1 MSGDIYYEHTTD
13 PRHGL
18 PVLVPVHHDK
28 GSTDSADCAVCQ
40 SYTLLRQP
48 GSLVTGCGRVRPQAS
63 HPDHHA
69 IEAGVLQDFNL
80 QSAWQALRSIFT
92 PRPARPIQLEGPPAP
107 TEEPREEPQE
117 ELQGP
122 PAIKEQIPT
131 TSVTTQQELQQQ
143 QQPGV
148 TAAAEPAL
156 AETAHDSEIAAA
168 VQPIEVTAGAAV
180 MEREVRE
187 EATTRLEAQVVK
199 EISKVRE
206 RRWSCLHQY
215 SGQQA
220 VPGFISGAVM
230 SFSLCSV
237 EARPHAAC
245 RGIHCS
251 DPHATGA
258 ASRVGCLCKWQ
269 RRGQPLPTV
278 GVSACLGRERLS
290 GKHPSFS

>member
-1 MSGDIYYEHTTD
+1 M
-13 PRHGL
+13 
-18 PVLVPVHHDK
+18 
-28 GSTDSADCAVCQ
+28 
-40 SYTLLRQP
+40 
-48 GSLVTGCGRVRPQAS
+48 
-63 HPDHHA
+63 
-69 IEAGVLQDFNL
+69 LQGFNL

-92 PRPARPIQLEGPPAP
+92 PRPARPVQLEGPPAP
-107 TEEPREEPQE
+107 PEEPREEPQE

-131 TSVTTQQELQQQ
+131 TSVTTEQELQQQ
-143 QQPGV
+143 QQPPGV

-156 AETAHDSEIAAA
+156 AETAHDSEVAAA

-180 MEREVRE
+180 MEREVPE

-215 SGQQA
+215 PGQQA

-230 SFSLCSV
+230 SFSFCSV

-245 RGIHCS
+245 RGMHCS
-251 DPHATGA
+251 DPHATGV
-258 ASRVGCLCKWQ
+258 ASRVGCLCNWQ
-269 RRGQPLPTV
+269 RRDQPLPAM

-290 GKHPSFS
+290 GKHQSFS